1 MKVNLKSLQ
10 MKTMESEE
18 FHLSGQGR
26 DSFLSDIGG
35 RFLEPVVVDL
45 LIENTGNMFIG
56 TGKVS
61 TTVALTCGRCL
72 EEFKY
77 SITTGLTLAVSESS
91 GYEEDGEVIVLED
104 SQAEIMPRI
113 EEEIFS
119 LIPLNPLCSEECKG
133 LCPFCGVNRNFTICN
148 CEKNDIDP
156 RWEKLK
162 QLKK

>member
-10 MKTMESEE
+10 MRTNESEE
-18 FHLSGQGR
+18 FHLSAQGR

-35 RFLEPVVVDL
+35 KFLESVDVHL
-45 LIENTGNMFIG
+45 IIENTGKMYIG
-56 TGKVS
+56 TGQVS
-61 TTVALTCGRCL
+61 TTIALTCGRCL
-72 EEFKY
+72 EQFQLPIKADF
-77 SITTGLTLAVSESS
+77 TLTASEAS
-91 GYEEDGEVIVLED
+91 GQGEDEEIIVLED
-104 SQAEIMPRI
+104 TQAEIMPRI

>member
-10 MKTMESEE
+10 MRTMDSEE
-18 FHLSGQGR
+18 FHLSAQGR

-45 LIENTGNMFIG
+45 LIENTDNMFIG
-56 TGKVS
+56 RGKVS
-61 TTVALTCGRCL
+61 TTIALTCGRCL

-77 SITTGLTLAVSESS
+77 PITTDLTLTVSESS
-91 GYEEDGEVIVLED
+91 GHGEDGEVIVLED

-133 LCPFCGVNRNFTICN
+133 LCPFCGVNRNLTTCS
-148 CEKNDIDP
+148 CGKNDIDP